1 MKLRHH
7 FIIIIACTFFFG
19 WLIGYL
25 AGYGVGTDVGYKE
38 GHKIGYEEGYETC
51 KKELELPVTVF
62 TITRTQLRFATSLS
76 HKDDE
81 WIKLHV
87 IPLHD
92 GLNVTGAR
100 VCEGQRV
107 EFRIWNY

>member
-1 MKLRHH
+1 MKNSIG
-7 FIIIIACTFFFG
+7 IIIIAI
-19 WLIGYL
+19 LITALGLVYL
-25 AGYGVGTDVGYKE
+25 AGYKIGHEEGQKI
-38 GHKIGYEEGYETC
+38 GHKAGYETC

-76 HKDDE
+76 HRDNK
-81 WIKLHV
+81 WTKLHV

-92 GLNVTGAR
+92 GLNVAGAR